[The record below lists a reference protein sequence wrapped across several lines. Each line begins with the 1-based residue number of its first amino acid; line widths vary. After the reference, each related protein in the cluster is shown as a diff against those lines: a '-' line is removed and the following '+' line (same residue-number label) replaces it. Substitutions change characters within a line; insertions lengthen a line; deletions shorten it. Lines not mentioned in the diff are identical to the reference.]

1 LTFQVVVLGK
11 ALIPRKF
18 DPVRVFESLEAK
30 LTILESLGTT
40 AYSELIQ
47 QIAQSDDLARDTTVE
62 NHKKWK
68 Y

>member
-1 LTFQVVVLGK
+1 VVVLGK

-18 DPVRVFESLEAK
+18 DPVRVFESLEPK
-30 LTILESLGTT
+30 LTLIESLGETEL
-40 AYSELIQ
+40 AELIRK
-47 QIAQSDDLARDTTVE
+47 IAASDEETREKAVA